1 MWLMILIA
9 VHTNNPQDQ
18 PGRIEL
24 VFPNQLS
31 CEQVLATM
39 RYELKF
45 KTFKV
50 TGQCQKQS

>member
-9 VHTNNPQDQ
+9 VHTTNPQDQ

-24 VFPNQLS
+24 VFPNQIS
-31 CEQVLATM
+31 CEQALATM
-39 RYELKF
+39 RYDLKF

>member
-9 VHTNNPQDQ
+9 VHTTNPQDQ

-31 CEQVLATM
+31 CEQVLTTM
-39 RYELKF
+39 KYELKF

-50 TGQCQKQS
+50 TGECKKQS

>member
-9 VHTNNPQDQ
+9 VHTTNPQDQ

-39 RYELKF
+39 KYELKF

-50 TGQCQKQS
+50 TGECKKQS